1 MKQLPA
7 FRTGTPRVEQGHVQP
22 LEGIEL
28 PFTIIEGTE
37 PGPCLVITAG
47 VHASEYC
54 SIETAVRLQK
64 TRPEDIKG
72 TLVILPI
79 LNTGGFRA
87 RSIYLMPEDGKNL
100 NRQFP
105 GKADGT
111 LSEKLA
117 HWLTSEVYSR
127 ADTYL
132 DLHGGDLD
140 EKLMPFTIF
149 PHDSEASRE
158 LAVAF
163 GLPVAIAAEGKTH
176 TISAAADLGVPSLLP
191 EIGGNGLWGEDTVG
205 MMMTGIERVMKHIG
219 MIDRAVS
226 PPPQTLPEFVS
237 FWVPAATATGLW
249 YSAVEVGDEVTTGQT
264 VGEIRDVFGAV
275 LATIATEKTGRI
287 VYRLSSLAVNE
298 GEALLGVGT
307 PLPG

>member
-7 FRTGTPRVEQGHVQP
+7 FRTGTPRIEQGHINP
-22 LEGIEL
+22 IEGIEL

-54 SIETAVRLQK
+54 SIESAVRLQN
-64 TRPEDIKG
+64 TGPEDIKG

-79 LNTGGFRA
+79 LNTGGFKA
-87 RSIYLMPEDGKNL
+87 RSIYIMPEDGKNL

-105 GKADGT
+105 GNAEGT
-111 LSEKLA
+111 LSEQLA
-117 HWLTSEVYSR
+117 NWLTREVYSQ
-127 ADTYL
+127 ADAYL

-140 EKLMPFTIF
+140 EALMPFTIF

-163 GLPVAIAAEGKTH
+163 GLPVAIAATGKTH

-191 EIGGNGLWGEDTVG
+191 EIGGNGLWGEETVA
-205 MMMTGIERVMKHIG
+205 MMMDGVARVMKHIG
-219 MIDRAVS
+219 MIDKEVA
-226 PPPQTLPEFVS
+226 PAPQALPAFVS
-237 FWVPAATATGLW
+237 FWVPPATATGLW
-249 YSAVEVGDEVTTGQT
+249 YPSVEVGDKVVSGQAI
-264 VGEIRDVFGAV
+264 GEIRNVFGRS
-275 LATIATEKTGRI
+275 LATIRAEKPGTI
-287 VYRLSSLAVNE
+287 VYCMTSLSVNE
-298 GEALLGVGT
+298 GDALLGIGT
-307 PLPG
+307 PLPD